1 MRKQFKNLLEI
12 NKIYSLL
19 MFMEFYIIPLRL
31 QMRKLADN
39 YMNSTIV
46 SHRSWAGFVCLSD
59 DILLYNDQE
68 KKDK

>member
-1 MRKQFKNLLEI
+1 
-12 NKIYSLL
+12 
-19 MFMEFYIIPLRL
+19 MEFYIIPLRL